1 MKSFKLFSELHPAQ
15 PVPPPEVCQGSE
27 RRSREV
33 LLVDT
38 QQGVQAGTQ
47 DTQVGTQDTQVGTRH
62 PGIGT

>member
-1 MKSFKLFSELHPAQ
+1 MKSFKIFSELHPAQ

-47 DTQVGTQDTQVGTRH
+47 DTQV
-62 PGIGT
+62 